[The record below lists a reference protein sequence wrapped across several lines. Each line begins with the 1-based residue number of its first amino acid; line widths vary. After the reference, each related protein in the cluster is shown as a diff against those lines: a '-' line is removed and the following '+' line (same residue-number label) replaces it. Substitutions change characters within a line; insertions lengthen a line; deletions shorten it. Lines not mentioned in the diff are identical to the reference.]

1 MREALGVGHGGDSTT
16 APAKLAYLQPVLQ
29 NVASQRIVGRREAHD
44 ANLKRGEP
52 AEKPPL
58 PQVRGD
64 AEHKR
69 RPSAGGPY
77 TGVAHAAPQ
86 TGSTLGGRTSVL
98 NSSVATEN

>member
-64 AEHKR
+64 AE
-69 RPSAGGPY
+69 
-77 TGVAHAAPQ
+77 Q
-86 TGSTLGGRTSVL
+86 
-98 NSSVATEN
+98 